1 MRRRARRRAGY
12 SPTYTAFAAQGM
24 AEGVLGLSEG
34 LLVDPIGYYPD
45 RSQHGLAALPE
56 IRAVWERAIAAA

>member
-1 MRRRARRRAGY
+1 
-12 SPTYTAFAAQGM
+12 M

-45 RSQHGLAALPE
+45 HSEHGLAALPD
-56 IRAVWERAIAAA
+56 IRAAWDRAIAAA

>member
-1 MRRRARRRAGY
+1 LLVQEGGY

-45 RSQHGLAALPE
+45 LSQHGLAALPE